1 MRFTLL
7 LGFSETRN
15 KTKILFSWGGSVL
28 LLVVKREIVKNNY
41 RKKYFKKLTILLS
54 LS

>member
-15 KTKILFSWGGSVL
+15 KTKIIFSCGGLVL
-28 LLVVKREIVKNNY
+28 LLVVEREIVKGKY
-41 RKKYFKKLTILLS
+41 RGKC
-54 LS
+54 